1 MSFVHRNVRYMT
13 DVGNGTSTER
23 VGTGMERLEDQHAA
37 WLARTFGR
45 TDYLPLTREDAMAL
59 SQAGLVIDKYKG
71 THLFKEGGESDAAF
85 VIQEGEVEL
94 YRMGLSGRSVVGRVG
109 PGAVVGDIAMFQ
121 DQPYLSSARAVTTV
135 RALRLERVALLPL
148 LLARPVIA
156 MRWLVTGL
164 GQLEATQ
171 RSLIRLMNRTVL
183 EQVADLLLEEQ
194 DRFGEVRLS
203 QATIAE
209 LLGASRQSVNEALGR
224 LKNTGS
230 IDTGYRRISVLDSG
244 SLLSASSV

>member
-1 MSFVHRNVRYMT
+1 
-13 DVGNGTSTER
+13 
-23 VGTGMERLEDQHAA
+23 MEQVDDQHAA

-45 TDYLPLTREDAMAL
+45 TDYLPLTREDAVAL
-59 SQAGLVIDKYKG
+59 SQAGSVVDKYKG
-71 THLFKEGGESDAAF
+71 THLFREGGPSDAAF

-94 YRMGLSGRSVVGRVG
+94 YRMATSGRSVVGRLG
-109 PGAVVGDIAMFQ
+109 PGAVVGDVAMFQ
-121 DQPYLSSARAVTTV
+121 ETPYLSSARAATTV
-135 RALRLERVALLPL
+135 RALRLEKDALFPL

-183 EQVADLLLEEQ
+183 EQVADLLLDEQ
-194 DRFGEVRLS
+194 DRFGDVRLS

-224 LKNTGS
+224 LKAIGA
-230 IDTGYRRISVLDSG
+230 IATGYRRISVIDSPG
-244 SLLSASSV
+244 LAAAASA

>member
-1 MSFVHRNVRYMT
+1 
-13 DVGNGTSTER
+13 
-23 VGTGMERLEDQHAA
+23 MERLEDQHAA

-59 SQAGLVIDKYKG
+59 SQAGTIIDKYKG
-71 THLFKEGGESDAAF
+71 THLFREGETSEAAY
-85 VIQEGEVEL
+85 VLQEGEVEL
-94 YRMGLSGRSVVGRVG
+94 YRLTAAGRSVFGRVG
-109 PGAVVGDIAMFQ
+109 AGAVVGDIAMFQ
-121 DQPYLSSARAVTTV
+121 EQPYLSSARAVTSV
-135 RALRLERVALLPL
+135 RALKLERDPLVAL

-156 MRWLVTGL
+156 MRWLVNGL

-183 EQVADLLLEEQ
+183 EQVVDLLGDEQ

-209 LLGASRQSVNEALGR
+209 LLGASRQSVNEALGK
-224 LKNTGS
+224 LKAAGA
-230 IDTGYRRISVLDSG
+230 IDTGYRRITVIDPGALMS
-244 SLLSASSV
+244 SASA

>member
-1 MSFVHRNVRYMT
+1 
-13 DVGNGTSTER
+13 
-23 VGTGMERLEDQHAA
+23 MERLQDQHAA

-45 TDYLPLTREDAMAL
+45 TDYLPITREDATAL
-59 SQAGLVIDKYKG
+59 SQAGIVIDKYKG
-71 THLFKEGGESDAAF
+71 THLFREGEPSDAAY
-85 VIQEGEVEL
+85 VLQEGEVEL
-94 YRMGLSGRSVVGRVG
+94 YRMTSSGRSVFGRLG
-109 PGAVVGDIAMFQ
+109 PGAVVGDVAMFQ
-121 DQPYLSSARAVTTV
+121 EQPYLSSARTVTGV
-135 RALRLERVALLPL
+135 RALKLERDALVSL

-183 EQVADLLLEEQ
+183 EQVADLLRDEQ

-209 LLGASRQSVNEALGR
+209 LLGASRQSVNEALGK
-224 LKNTGS
+224 LKASGA
-230 IDTGYRRISVLDSG
+230 IDTGYRRITVLSTGVLARATSTNDR
-244 SLLSASSV
+244 A

>member
-1 MSFVHRNVRYMT
+1 
-13 DVGNGTSTER
+13 
-23 VGTGMERLEDQHAA
+23 MERLEDQHAA
-37 WLARTFGR
+37 WLARAFGR
-45 TDYLPLTREDAMAL
+45 TDYLPLTREDAIAL
-59 SQAGLVIDKYKG
+59 SQAGAVIDKYKG
-71 THLFKEGGESDAAF
+71 THLFKEGAESEAAY

-94 YRMGLSGRSVVGRVG
+94 YRTTGAGRSVVGRVG

-121 DQPYLSSARAVTTV
+121 DEPYLSSARAVTTV
-135 RALRLERVALLPL
+135 RALRLERDSLLPL

-164 GQLEATQ
+164 GQLETTQ

-224 LKNTGS
+224 LKDTGS
-230 IDTGYRRISVLDSG
+230 IDTGYRRISVLDSRG
-244 SLLSASSV
+244 LLAASSA

>member
-1 MSFVHRNVRYMT
+1 
-13 DVGNGTSTER
+13 
-23 VGTGMERLEDQHAA
+23 MERLDDQHAA
-37 WLARTFGR
+37 WLARAFGR
-45 TDYLPLTREDAMAL
+45 TDYLPLTREDALAL
-59 SQAGLVIDKYKG
+59 SQAGAVIDKYKG

-94 YRMGLSGRSVVGRVG
+94 YRRSASGRSVVGRVG

-121 DQPYLSSARAVTTV
+121 DQPYLSSARAVTMV
-135 RALRLERVALLPL
+135 RALRLERDALFPL

-183 EQVADLLLEEQ
+183 EQVSDLLLDEQ

-224 LKNTGS
+224 LKQNGS
-230 IDTGYRRISVLDSG
+230 IDTGYRRISVLDSAG
-244 SLLSASSV
+244 LMAASSV